1 MLINLR
7 NPSGSVYTQVS
18 SSSVEFLK
26 QCILASPEEFRIP
39 ANTVM
44 KQLIVL
50 RNGVKLPNDTE
61 FEEHFEEVVFICK
74 DARFTEEWFS
84 SIEKIMEDA
93 CSFIDFFTT
102 FSYIILYDR
111 YGANDK
117 VYTTLEEYSKKL
129 DDYYIAFDCDNHL
142 ELIKLRS
149 SINEIRTMADYC
161 HGRRSDQ
168 LLDNWVIMQDTTK
181 MHMSNVC
188 SSLIKICK
196 DVKEE
201 ERLVAY
207 KEKYA
212 RYSKFDVFNE

>member
-1 MLINLR
+1 
-7 NPSGSVYTQVS
+7 
-18 SSSVEFLK
+18 
-26 QCILASPEEFRIP
+26 
-39 ANTVM
+39 M

-61 FEEHFEEVVFICK
+61 FEKHFEEVLFICK
-74 DARFTEEWFS
+74 DPRFTEEWFS
-84 SIEKIMEDA
+84 QIEKIMDTV

-102 FSYIILYDR
+102 FGYIILYDR

-117 VYTTLEEYSKKL
+117 VYEELDEYSKKL

-149 SINEIRTMADYC
+149 SINEIRSMADYC
-161 HGRRSDQ
+161 HGRRSHQ
-168 LLDNWVIMQDTTK
+168 LLDDWMALQDTTK
-181 MHMSNVC
+181 WQVSTIC

-196 DVKEE
+196 EVKEE

-207 KEKYA
+207 KDKYA
-212 RYSKFDVFNE
+212 KYSKFDVFNE